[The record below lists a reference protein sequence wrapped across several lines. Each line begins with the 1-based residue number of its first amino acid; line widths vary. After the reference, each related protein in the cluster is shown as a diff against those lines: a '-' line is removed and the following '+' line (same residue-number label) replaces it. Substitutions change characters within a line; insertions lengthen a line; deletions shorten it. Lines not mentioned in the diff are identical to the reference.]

1 MRPPVDTLECDI
13 LVLGSGGAGLFAA
26 LRAGDV
32 DPRLTVVMATK
43 GLAGKSGC
51 TRMVQGGF
59 NAVLDPADSLERHFA
74 DTLEGGAFLN
84 DQDLAWA
91 LVEGAP
97 KRIQELESRFG
108 VFFDRDASGKIHQKP
123 FAGQSFDRTV
133 HRGDLTGI
141 EIVSRLR
148 DQLFARPVTVL
159 EETRA
164 VDLLS
169 ADDGAVAG
177 ALLLDMRTGRFL
189 AVSAAAVLSGTGGG
203 APIYKISAPALEKTG
218 DGVAACYRAGAR
230 LIDMEM
236 MQFHPT
242 GLLAGPSR
250 VTGSVLEEGLR
261 GAGGRLYNG
270 LGERFMARYDPERM
284 ERATRDVVAR
294 AGYSEIMAGRGTPN
308 GGVYLDVS
316 HLGFEFVATRFPG
329 MRERVLAVGRDLAK
343 EPVEVSP
350 TAHFHMGGVKI
361 DPDGFTNLPGLFAAG
376 EDAGGVHGANR
387 LGGNGVAESIV
398 YGARVGAAMAQ
409 WVREPGRRRPAVSAA
424 RVDALVARATRWLG
438 RDGEKPARLRAELRE
453 LMWQK
458 AGLIRSGPDLEAA
471 LAGLADIRERLE
483 RAGVRGGLAYN
494 LAWHDALNV
503 ENMLVVAELL
513 VQSALIRTESRGSH
527 FRSDYPERDDARW
540 LANVYVERG
549 ADGAPRFELRPVSL
563 HRLRPGEAR
572 GAGVPGQRA
581 RDGELREDS
590 GRRDGVPAA
599 RAGGGG

>member
-1 MRPPVDTLECDI
+1 VTRPIVETLDCDLLI
-13 LVLGSGGAGLFAA
+13 LGSGGAGLFGA
-26 LRAGDV
+26 LRATDV
-32 DPRLTVVMATK
+32 DPRLRVVMATK

-51 TRMVQGGF
+51 TRMVQGGY
-59 NAVLDPADSLERHFA
+59 NAALSVEDSVERHFA
-74 DTLEGGAFLN
+74 DTLKGGAFIN

-91 LVEGAP
+91 LVEDAP
-97 KRIQELESRFG
+97 KRIHELEGRFG
-108 VFFDRDASGKIHQKP
+108 VFFDRDERGRIHQKA

-164 VDLLS
+164 VDLLL

-189 AVSAAAVLSGTGGG
+189 AVSAGAVLSGTGGG

-230 LIDMEM
+230 LVDMEM

-242 GLLAGPSR
+242 GLLAGASR

-261 GAGGRLYNG
+261 GAGGHLVNG

-284 ERATRDVVAR
+284 ERATRDIVAR

-308 GGVYLDVS
+308 GGVFLDVS
-316 HLGFEFVATRFPG
+316 HLGFDFVCRAFPG
-329 MRERVLAVGRDLAK
+329 MRERVLTVGRDLAK
-343 EPVEVSP
+343 EAVEVSP

-361 DPDGFTNLPGLFAAG
+361 DPDGVTNLEGLFAAG

-387 LGGNGVAESIV
+387 LGGNGVAESVV
-398 YGARVGAAMAQ
+398 YGARVGGAMAG
-409 WVREPGRRRPAVSAA
+409 WVGRPGGRRRAA
-424 RVDALVARATRWLG
+424 RGSQAEALAARACRWLS
-438 RDGEKPARLRAELRE
+438 RDGERPSRLRADVRD

-458 AGLIRSGPDLEAA
+458 AGLVRTGADLQAC
-471 LAGLADIRERLE
+471 LDGLGEIRERLE
-483 RAGVRGGLAYN
+483 RAGVRGSPAYN

-503 ENMLVVAELL
+503 ENMLVVADLL
-513 VQSALIRTESRGSH
+513 IRSALVRTESRGSH
-527 FRSDYPERDDARW
+527 FRSDFPERRDDEW
-540 LANVYVERG
+540 LKNVYVERG
-549 ADGAPRFELRPVSL
+549 PDGEPRLSVRPASL
-563 HRLRPGEAR
+563 HRMTPE
-572 GAGVPGQRA
+572 Q
-581 RDGELREDS
+581 
-590 GRRDGVPAA
+590 AA
-599 RAGGGG
+599 RAGAPRAAAPAARGA